1 MPALLHPNVHLW
13 QSIGMDN
20 GSGQGWTLTEAAER
34 LGLSREALRKRVIRG
49 RIPAYKDK
57 NGVWLVDLPT
67 LDKGTDNVRD
77 MAADRGGRTSPDTLS
92 VPSPNLTAIMD
103 QWITPLVE
111 RVEVQ
116 AVRIGH
122 LENEN
127 QHLQTEIE
135 RLNYALSDTQDIP
148 NGPVVVM
155 RPPVVTDE
163 VQEKIGLLIEHP
175 GFFDH
180 AVQTWKQGNGKART
194 LFALRLFVLFG
205 VYIALGI
212 LTLRLIPPTT
222 RGWVVRMVVLWGFG
236 YSWGRLF
243 GIWILYP
250 DIWRVYKA
258 VRPQKRRSEAIL
270 RSSNDLLLFSAALAA
285 LLGTAAAS
293 RAGSVA
299 LGLWLAAVLVL
310 VLMAALIGFRM
321 RKE

>member
-1 MPALLHPNVHLW
+1 
-13 QSIGMDN
+13 MDN
-20 GSGQGWTLTEAAER
+20 SGGQGWTLTEAAER
-34 LGLSREALRKRVIRG
+34 LGISREALRKRVIRG
-49 RIPAYKDK
+49 RIPAYKDQ

-67 LDKGTDNVRD
+67 LDKRADNAPD
-77 MAADRGGRTSPDTLS
+77 MAVDRGGRTPTDMLS
-92 VPSPNLTAIMD
+92 APSPNLTAIMD

-127 QHLQTEIE
+127 QHLQTENE
-135 RLNYALSDTQDIP
+135 RLRDALSDTQSLRND
-148 NGPVVVM
+148 PVVAM

-163 VQEKIGLLIEHP
+163 VQEKIDLLIEHP
-175 GFFDH
+175 GVFDH
-180 AVQTWKQGNGKART
+180 AVQTWKQGNGKARA
-194 LFALRLFVLFG
+194 LFALRLLVLFG

-212 LTLRLIPPTT
+212 STLWLIPPTT
-222 RGWVVRMVVLWGFG
+222 WGWIARMVVLWGFG

-258 VRPQKRRSEAIL
+258 IRPQKRRSAVIL

-293 RAGSVA
+293 RVGPVA
-299 LGLWLAAVLVL
+299 LGLWLAAALSL
-310 VLMAALIGFRM
+310 VLMAALIGFKI
-321 RKE
+321 RKG